1 MGEWALGVSIGR
13 TLILIGA
20 ALVALGLLVSLAP
33 HIPLLG
39 KLPGDVRFER
49 DGLAL
54 YFPITSCILL
64 SAIVTLVMQLIERM
78 K

>member
-1 MGEWALGVSIGR
+1 MSFGR
-13 TLILIGA
+13 TLILIGG
-20 ALVALGLLVSLAP
+20 ALVALALLMQLAP

-39 KLPGDVRFER
+39 KLPGDVRIER
-49 DGLAL
+49 EGYSL
-54 YFPITSCILL
+54 YFPIASCLLL

>member
-1 MGEWALGVSIGR
+1 LSLAR

-20 ALVALGLLVSLAP
+20 ALIALGLLLQIAP
-33 HIPLLG
+33 HVPLLG
-39 KLPGDVRFER
+39 KLPGDIRIESNGGAF
-49 DGLAL
+49 
-54 YFPITSCILL
+54 YFPITTCLLL

>member
-1 MGEWALGVSIGR
+1 MSIAR
-13 TLILIGA
+13 TLILIGG
-20 ALVALGLLVSLAP
+20 ALVALGLLLQIAP

-39 KLPGDVRFER
+39 KLPGDIRIER
-49 DGLAL
+49 EGYSL
-54 YFPITSCILL
+54 YFPIVTCLLL

>member
-1 MGEWALGVSIGR
+1 MPPIGR

-20 ALVALGLLVSLAP
+20 ALVALGLMIQIAP
-33 HIPLLG
+33 HVPLLG
-39 KLPGDVRFER
+39 KLPGDIRIER
-49 DGLAL
+49 EGYSL
-54 YFPITSCILL
+54 YFPFATCLLL

>member
-1 MGEWALGVSIGR
+1 VSLAR
-13 TLILIGA
+13 TLILIGG
-20 ALVALGLLVSLAP
+20 ALVALGLLVQLAP

-39 KLPGDVRFER
+39 KLPGDLRIER
-49 DGLAL
+49 EGGAF
-54 YFPITSCILL
+54 YFPIASCILI

>member
-1 MGEWALGVSIGR
+1 MPPIGR

-20 ALVALGLLVSLAP
+20 ALVALGLLIQIAP
-33 HIPLLG
+33 HVPLLG
-39 KLPGDVRFER
+39 KLPGDIRIER
-49 DGLAL
+49 EGYSL
-54 YFPITSCILL
+54 YFPFATCLLL